1 MFKYAN
7 IIGICDPCV
16 ENMQANN
23 QTKVP
28 IYVILMRHQ
37 QSTDSLE
44 FAKFEFW
51 KYQDQRKCA
60 EIVLHRR
67 MFIQQKINS
76 ETDRMNKI
84 SGKKYQIEN
93 PMEMD
98 LRRKKP
104 VQWMR

>member
-37 QSTDSLE
+37 QSTVSLE
-44 FAKFEFW
+44 FAKFEF
-51 KYQDQRKCA
+51 
-60 EIVLHRR
+60 
-67 MFIQQKINS
+67 
-76 ETDRMNKI
+76 
-84 SGKKYQIEN
+84 
-93 PMEMD
+93 
-98 LRRKKP
+98 
-104 VQWMR
+104 